1 MHALADRR
9 YGHVRCVLACCA
21 WLWSGFTEH
30 EPALRLIGRDL
41 ELERLQRGQEGVKL
55 AKDLLCIC
63 RRQSCCTAAAASSAA
78 AAPRVLV
85 VRVPDVLPLTVCE

>member
-1 MHALADRR
+1 MRAGLLCLAVVWLHGARAR
-9 YGHVRCVLACCA
+9 LAPD
-21 WLWSGFTEH
+21 WHSMG
-30 EPALRLIGRDL
+30 GRDL

-55 AKDLLCIC
+55 AKDLLRIC
-63 RRQSCCTAAAASSAA
+63 RRQSCSCTAAAASSAA